1 MHKHLFSFEPLA
13 RLELATYALR
23 NFAEYSAI
31 VWRLVDY
38 LILFFC
44 FLFKILLFP
53 LFRRCGVVSWVNNYT
68 LSISSRTFFLP
79 LL

>member
-1 MHKHLFSFEPLA
+1 MHKHLLSFEPLA

-23 NFAEYSAI
+23 NFAEYAAI

-44 FLFKILLFP
+44 FPFKILLFP
-53 LFRRCGVVSWVNNYT
+53 LFHRCGVVSWVNNYISY
-68 LSISSRTFFLP
+68 SILKS
-79 LL
+79 